1 MIIKFPLYIKNED
14 WIKVE
19 KSMAM
24 KMVKTMIKNIQ
35 RNSAVKVLKSL
46 S

>member
-1 MIIKFPLYIKNED
+1 MIIKFPLYIKNKD
-14 WIKVE
+14 WIKVV

-24 KMVKTMIKNIQ
+24 KMVKTMMKNIQ

>member
-1 MIIKFPLYIKNED
+1 MIIKFPLYIKNKD
-14 WIKVE
+14 CIKVV

-24 KMVKTMIKNIQ
+24 KMVKTMMKNIQ